1 MCLVG
6 ERSSIYTIR
15 SYIIHF
21 LSNGAVTSV
30 DYMETDIYDMY
41 LPIFYGGY
49 VFFHYNN
56 YTITMNVLYNNGSKL
71 EIFQLTSRDSDILLL
86 QKQNMIGS
94 IRFHKNFWTINYYPL
109 NSIDSNGK
117 VIYHIKFI

>member
-30 DYMETDIYDMY
+30 DYMETDLYDTY

-49 VFFHYNN
+49 VFVTFNN
-56 YTITMNVLYNNGSKL
+56 DTIITNVLYNNGSIL
-71 EIFQLTSRDSDILLL
+71 EIFQSTNEDSHTLLL
-86 QKQNMIGS
+86 QKQNMIGH
-94 IRFHKNFWTINYYPL
+94 IRFHENIWTIDYYPL
-109 NSIDSNGK
+109 NTIDSNGK
-117 VIYHIKFI
+117 IR